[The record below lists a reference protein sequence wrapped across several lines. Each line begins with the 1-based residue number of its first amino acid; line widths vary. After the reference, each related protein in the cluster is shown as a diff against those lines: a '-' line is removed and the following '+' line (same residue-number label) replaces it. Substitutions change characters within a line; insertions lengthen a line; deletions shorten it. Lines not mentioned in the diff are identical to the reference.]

1 MTALAPFE
9 QSVDYST
16 PTKRRRNS
24 ATKRRS
30 RGSSA
35 YDGSPARGSI
45 AALASTTN
53 DASDSYQTLDR
64 IERYDAE
71 KAADEILT
79 QVTAAIRDEN
89 LDRARSIT
97 QNVAPSTKIILGP
110 LRWPALRDW
119 GFASQSEKGKSDEGK
134 CILYDCS
141 GGRNAGF
148 TFNASGRID
157 VAVYVSARFV

>member
-89 LDRARSIT
+89 LEEFDGTLSHY
-97 QNVAPSTKIILGP
+97 STDCGGSHEVLCECCT
-110 LRWPALRDW
+110 ACY
-119 GFASQSEKGKSDEGK
+119 FQSEPSAFPS
-134 CILYDCS
+134 L
-141 GGRNAGF
+141 F
-148 TFNASGRID
+148 TT
-157 VAVYVSARFV
+157 